1 MGVRSRKG
9 AVGEWMSVAEQE
21 GKPLQ
26 GEQIEWTSREAA
38 PALGESLRGMSCGVT
53 KVIQNMKGRNVN

>member
-1 MGVRSRKG
+1 MVGVRSRKG
-9 AVGEWMSVAEQE
+9 AVGKWMSVAEQE

-38 PALGESLRGMSCGVT
+38 PALGMSCGVT